1 MVNSSSTESDTIRSS
16 FPCTFNSMQF
26 SSLLRHTATLAV
38 LASLSFSFSGLAH
51 AADSANGLI
60 LVTNKGDR
68 TLSLIDSET
77 NQEIVAIPEEGVTGH
92 EVIASKD
99 GKLAFV
105 PIFGD
110 SGVGKPGSDGQIIQ
124 VIDLAQKKIIH
135 TIDLGK
141 GLRPHCPIIHP
152 VSGDLY
158 VTTENA
164 NSITIIDA
172 KTFQVKG
179 SVTTGQEQSHM
190 LTISNDGKRGYTANV
205 GPGTVS
211 VLDLEKN
218 ELVKIIPV
226 SKIVQRIAVS
236 NDDRFI
242 FTSDQT
248 MPQLVVIDAKT
259 LEIVRRVDL
268 GDFGYG
274 AAPTPDGKSLV
285 ISLISGDRVG
295 LVDLEKLEL
304 TKTVS
309 VPRSPQAI
317 IVRPDGKKAYVSCD
331 RSAQVAVID
340 LETFK
345 VDTLIQVGKTA
356 DGIAWAPVP

>member
-1 MVNSSSTESDTIRSS
+1 
-16 FPCTFNSMQF
+16 MQS
-26 SSLLRHTATLAV
+26 SSLLRRAATLAV
-38 LASLSFSFSGLAH
+38 IASFSLSFSLSQ
-51 AADSANGLI
+51 AADLSKGLI
-60 LVTNKGDR
+60 LCTNKGDQ

-77 NQEIVAIPEEGVTGH
+77 NKEIVAIPEEGITGH

-110 SGVGKPGSDGQIIQ
+110 SGVGKPGTDGQHIQ
-124 VIDLAQKKIIH
+124 VIDLAQKKIVH
-135 TIDLGK
+135 TIDLGR

-152 VSGDLY
+152 ITGDLY
-158 VTTENA
+158 VTTENE
-164 NSITIIDA
+164 NSITIVDG
-172 KTFQVKG
+172 KTFKVKG
-179 SVTTGQEQSHM
+179 SITTGQDQSHM
-190 LTISNDGKRGYTANV
+190 LIISNDGKRGYTSNV

-218 ELVKIIPV
+218 ELIKIIPI
-226 SKIVQRIAVS
+226 SKICQRIAVS
-236 NDDRFI
+236 NDDKFI

-248 MPQLVVIDAKT
+248 MPQLVVIDATT
-259 LEIVRRVDL
+259 LEIVKRIDL

-285 ISLISGDRVG
+285 LSLISGDRVG
-295 LVDLEKLEL
+295 LIDLEKMEL

-309 VPRSPQAI
+309 VPRSPQAV

-345 VDTLIQVGKTA
+345 VDTLIQAGKTA
-356 DGIAWAPVP
+356 DGLAWAPAQ

>member
-1 MVNSSSTESDTIRSS
+1 MKLHSS
-16 FPCTFNSMQF
+16 FRRFLLLSAACGI
-26 SSLLRHTATLAV
+26 SLQ
-38 LASLSFSFSGLAH
+38 LSQ
-51 AADSANGLI
+51 AADADPSKGLI

-68 TLSLIDSET
+68 TLSLIDSVT
-77 NQEIVAIPEEGVTGH
+77 NKEIVAIPEEGVTGH

-105 PIFGD
+105 PIFGN
-110 SGVGKPGSDGQIIQ
+110 SGVGKPGTDGQTIQ
-124 VIDLAQKKIIH
+124 VVDLAQKKIVH

-152 VSGDLY
+152 KTGDLY
-158 VTTENA
+158 VTTENT
-164 NSITIIDA
+164 NSITIIDG
-172 KTFQVKG
+172 KTFAVKG

-190 LTISNDGKRGYTANV
+190 LIISNDGKRGYTSNV

-218 ELVKIIPV
+218 ELVKIIPI
-226 SKIVQRIAVS
+226 SKICQRIAVS
-236 NDDRFI
+236 NDDRYV

-248 MPQLVVIDAKT
+248 MPQLVVIDTQT
-259 LEIVRRVDL
+259 LEVVKRIDI

-285 ISLISGDRVG
+285 LSLISGDRVG
-295 LVDLEKLEL
+295 LIDLEKWEL

-309 VPRSPQAI
+309 VPRSPQAV

-331 RSAQVAVID
+331 HSAQVAVID

-345 VDTLIQVGKTA
+345 VETLIQAGKTA
-356 DGIAWAPVP
+356 DGIAWAPAQ